1 MASNSRNPEYERWG
15 SKADT
20 CGFPDY
26 VPSISHLVNSGSR
39 DLPHISEIAEVGGAT
54 GIWVVT
60 MVLHGA
66 GCRHLWKWASTDEGI
81 CGHSR
86 NERHC
91 LLPWNATGTGR
102 RHSGEANA
110 GTPSPPN
117 RMAAGRTPSE
127 RIGRPPP
134 CAPCRSAQ
142 TTCTNNTAAA
152 APHEPAW
159 NGRRPFD
166 QRQPALV
173 LTVAGSA
180 VALRIGLVVAA
191 RAGIAGTR
199 ALPAL
204 AALGGITGVL

>member
-20 CGFPDY
+20 CGFLDY

-54 GIWVVT
+54 GDMGGEIWVMT

-66 GCRHLWKWASTDEGI
+66 GYRHLWKWASTDEGI

-127 RIGRPPP
+127 RIGRPMRPVPLRANNMHKQHGGGRSTRTRMEWPP
-134 CAPCRSAQ
+134 PIRPASAG
-142 TTCTNNTAAA
+142 ASSY
-152 APHEPAW
+152 
-159 NGRRPFD
+159 RR
-166 QRQPALV
+166 R
-173 LTVAGSA
+173 
-180 VALRIGLVVAA
+180 
-191 RAGIAGTR
+191 
-199 ALPAL
+199 
-204 AALGGITGVL
+204 